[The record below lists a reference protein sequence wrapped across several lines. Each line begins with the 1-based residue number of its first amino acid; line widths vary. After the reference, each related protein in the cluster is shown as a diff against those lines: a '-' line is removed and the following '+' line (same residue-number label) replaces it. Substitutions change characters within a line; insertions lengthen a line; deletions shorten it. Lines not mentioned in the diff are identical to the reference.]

1 VGSPTGY
8 GRRPYGCPS
17 GESRI
22 GGREDVIRIDP
33 TKGDGGHL
41 LLDLGRAAHA
51 RAMRGGAKA
60 HEAGFP
66 VVGLRGRGEVLV
78 SGGGIGEVVKEV
90 PAGPG
95 SDEHVAVF
103 PLIRR

>member
-1 VGSPTGY
+1 M
-8 GRRPYGCPS
+8 
-17 GESRI
+17 
-22 GGREDVIRIDP
+22 GGREDVIRKDLA
-33 TKGDGGHL
+33 KGDGGHL

-66 VVGLRGRGEVLV
+66 VVGLRGGGEVLV
-78 SGGGIGEVVKEV
+78 SGRDICEVVKEG

-95 SDEHVAVF
+95 SDEHAAVF